1 MLIAILGT
9 RDTVQPLKP
18 LHQRLPG
25 ENRMVALKPLYYS
38 VFGVLL
44 MWVLS
49 VSQPALAVEGLR
61 NDAPQRYEVVP
72 GDTLWDIS
80 ARYLRSPW
88 QWPSLWQ
95 ANPQVR
101 NPHLIYPGDV
111 LVLGTCQGQPC
122 LSVERGQGVVKLSP
136 QMRTVPKREAITPIP
151 MEVVRAFLREHRVVE
166 PGESPQELAYVVGG
180 DNQRLISGAGDTL
193 YVRGSVPARTR
204 LDGRCPGEPY
214 VSANGALLGDELI
227 NIGEARYLGSEGD
240 IARIEVLSAYQ
251 EVRNNDILLPLEDR
265 ELSDAFAPRA
275 PLNNVSGQIVAV
287 PGGVRFIGRLQVV
300 ALDLGTQDGLQP
312 GHVLR
317 VDQQGELVTDPRT
330 QELLRLP
337 NTEAGLVMVFR
348 PYNHMS
354 YALVMQASRVLAVG
368 DSVRAPTR

>member
-1 MLIAILGT
+1 
-9 RDTVQPLKP
+9 
-18 LHQRLPG
+18 
-25 ENRMVALKPLYYS
+25 MVARKPLYYS

-44 MWVLS
+44 TWAMLA
-49 VSQPALAVEGLR
+49 SQAAAALEGLR
-61 NDAPQRYEVVP
+61 HDAPQRYEVVP

-80 ARYLRSPW
+80 ARYLHSPW

-111 LVLGTCQGQPC
+111 LLLGTCQGQPC
-122 LSVERGQGVVKLSP
+122 LSLERGQGIVKLSP
-136 QMRTVPKREAITPIP
+136 QMRTVPEREAIAPIP
-151 MEVVRAFLREHRVVE
+151 MEVVRSFLREHRVVE
-166 PGESPQELAYVVGG
+166 PGENLQELAYVVGG

-193 YVRGSVPARTR
+193 YVRGQVPARGILGIYR
-204 LDGRCPGEPY
+204 PGEPY
-214 VSANGALLGDELI
+214 IAADGTLLGDELI
-227 NIGEARYLGSEGD
+227 NIGEARYVSSEGD

-265 ELSDAFAPRA
+265 ELSDTFMPRA
-275 PLNNVSGQIVAV
+275 PLNDVAGQIVAV
-287 PGGVRFIGRLQVV
+287 PGGVRFIGRLQIV
-300 ALDLGTQDGLQP
+300 ALDLGSQDGLQP

-317 VDQQGELVTDPRT
+317 VNQQGELVNDPRT

-337 NTEAGLVMVFR
+337 ETEAGLVMVFR

-354 YALVMQASRVLAVG
+354 YALVMQASRVLEVG
-368 DSVRAPTR
+368 DSVRTPTQ

>member
-1 MLIAILGT
+1 
-9 RDTVQPLKP
+9 
-18 LHQRLPG
+18 
-25 ENRMVALKPLYYS
+25 
-38 VFGVLL
+38 
-44 MWVLS
+44 
-49 VSQPALAVEGLR
+49 
-61 NDAPQRYEVVP
+61 
-72 GDTLWDIS
+72 
-80 ARYLRSPW
+80 
-88 QWPSLWQ
+88 
-95 ANPQVR
+95 
-101 NPHLIYPGDV
+101 
-111 LVLGTCQGQPC
+111 
-122 LSVERGQGVVKLSP
+122 
-136 QMRTVPKREAITPIP
+136 MRTVPKREAITPIP

-204 LDGRCPGEPY
+204 LGIYHPGEPY

-265 ELSDAFAPRA
+265 ELSDAFVPRA

-368 DSVRAPTR
+368 DSVHTPTR

>member
-1 MLIAILGT
+1 
-9 RDTVQPLKP
+9 
-18 LHQRLPG
+18 
-25 ENRMVALKPLYYS
+25 
-38 VFGVLL
+38 
-44 MWVLS
+44 MWVLLA
-49 VSQPALAVEGLR
+49 SQSASAWERLR
-61 NDAPQRYEVVP
+61 RDAPERYEVVA

-80 ARYLRSPW
+80 ARYLHSPW

-95 ANPQVR
+95 ANPQIR

-111 LVLGTCQGQPC
+111 LILGACQGQPC
-122 LSVERGQGVVKLSP
+122 LSVERGQEVVKLSP

-151 MEVVRAFLREHRVVE
+151 MEVVHAFLREHRVVE
-166 PGESPQELAYVVGG
+166 PGASLQELAYVVGG
-180 DNQRLISGAGDTL
+180 DDQRLISGAGDTL
-193 YVRGSVPARTR
+193 YVRGDVPPRGR
-204 LDGRCPGEPY
+204 LGIYRPGEPY
-214 VSANGALLGDELI
+214 MAADGTLLGEELI
-227 NIGEARYLGSEGD
+227 NIGEARYLSSEGD
-240 IARIEVLSAYQ
+240 IARIEVLTANQ
-251 EVRNNDILLPLEDR
+251 EVRNNDILLPLAER
-265 ELSDAFAPRA
+265 ELSEAFVPRA
-275 PLNNVSGQIVAV
+275 PLNSVAGQIVAV

-368 DSVRAPTR
+368 DRVSTPTR

>member
-1 MLIAILGT
+1 
-9 RDTVQPLKP
+9 
-18 LHQRLPG
+18 
-25 ENRMVALKPLYYS
+25 MVARKPLYYS

-44 MWVLS
+44 TWAMLA
-49 VSQPALAVEGLR
+49 SQAASALEGLR
-61 NDAPQRYEVVP
+61 HDAPQRYEVVP

-111 LVLGTCQGQPC
+111 LLLGTCQGQPC
-122 LSVERGQGVVKLSP
+122 LSLERGQGIVKLSP
-136 QMRTVPKREAITPIP
+136 QMRTVPEREAITPIP
-151 MEVVRAFLREHRVVE
+151 MEVVRSFLREHRVVE
-166 PGESPQELAYVVGG
+166 PGENLQELAYVVGG

-193 YVRGSVPARTR
+193 YVRGQVPARGTLGIYR
-204 LDGRCPGEPY
+204 LGEPY
-214 VSANGALLGDELI
+214 IAADGTLLGDELI
-227 NIGEARYLGSEGD
+227 NIGEARYVSSEGD

-265 ELSDAFAPRA
+265 ELSDTFMPRA
-275 PLNNVSGQIVAV
+275 PLNDVAGQIVAV
-287 PGGVRFIGRLQVV
+287 PGGVRFIGRLQIV
-300 ALDLGTQDGLQP
+300 ALDLGSQDGLQP

-317 VDQQGELVTDPRT
+317 VNQQGELVNDPRT

-337 NTEAGLVMVFR
+337 ETEAGLVMVFR

-354 YALVMQASRVLAVG
+354 YALVMQASRVLEVG
-368 DSVRAPTR
+368 DSVRTPTQ